1 MAKTTRYNNPFQDLK
16 PKSFWVH
23 KASNIPTIEP
33 PSLAD
38 RRSGQ
43 WIHFD
48 SLGEYELYQAL
59 RTSLPKRCVIHKDFK
74 LVLLPKTNRSSE
86 LSWKI
91 DYAIAKDAAL
101 LPDVFLEYKGDYIFG
116 GSFNRDALQLR
127 LRLAENAMT
136 DEQRIYVVTKKV
148 PTEIGK
154 GYRTHSISTIISL
167 LKGLL

>member
-1 MAKTTRYNNPFQDLK
+1 MAKTTSYSSPFQELK
-16 PKSFWVH
+16 PKSLWVH

-38 RRSGQ
+38 RKTGQ
-43 WIHFD
+43 WLHFD

-59 RTSLPKRCVIHKDFK
+59 RHSLPRTTVIHKDFK
-74 LVLLPKTNRSSE
+74 LVLLPKTRRSSE
-86 LSWKI
+86 LSWKV
-91 DYAIAKDAAL
+91 DFAISRDFQL

-127 LRLAENAMT
+127 LRLAENAMSA
-136 DEQRIYVVTKKV
+136 DQRIYVVTKKV

-154 GYRTHSISTIISL
+154 GYRTHSISTIVNL